1 MNRRNIKELI
11 KQGNLS
17 QLEQVVIQGYGDR
30 LIGESSL
37 SPIVQEFLDRIPQL
51 IVRKGKLFFSF
62 LLIPFLLF
70 LDISFD
76 KMTPTQNR

>member
-51 IVRKGKLFFSF
+51 IVRKEKLFFHSF
-62 LLIPFLLF
+62 LFH
-70 LDISFD
+70 SFYSLTYHLT
-76 KMTPTQNR
+76 K

>member
-37 SPIVQEFLDRIPQL
+37 SPIVQEFFDRIPQL
-51 IVRKGKLFFSF
+51 IVRKGKLFFFISSYS
-62 LLIPFLLF
+62 IP
-70 LDISFD
+70 SV
-76 KMTPTQNR
+76 P